1 MLNLQLK
8 NLVVRPCLDL
18 HFTRKELFGW
28 LVEGSCEVRRPQI
41 AAVASRNIQ
50 GHSAAAL
57 AGQSDLSQ
65 RQAVL
70 EGVTQMQTTSMHT
83 PARRGGAL
91 VRTVRAVGKWFSR
104 SVNALG
110 QPYANA
116 DADRWFDWPRFP
128 PF

>member
-1 MLNLQLK
+1 M
-8 NLVVRPCLDL
+8 
-18 HFTRKELFGW
+18 
-28 LVEGSCEVRRPQI
+28 
-41 AAVASRNIQ
+41 AAVALRNIQ
-50 GHSAAAL
+50 GTPRRRLHAKAIYL
-57 AGQSDLSQ
+57 EQ
-65 RQAVL
+65 QAVL

-91 VRTVRAVGKWFSR
+91 VRTVRAVGRWFSR

-116 DADRWFDWPRFP
+116 NADRWFDWPRFP

>member
-1 MLNLQLK
+1 ML
-8 NLVVRPCLDL
+8 RDIGITCGE
-18 HFTRKELFGW
+18 R
-28 LVEGSCEVRRPQI
+28 
-41 AAVASRNIQ
+41 
-50 GHSAAAL
+50 
-57 AGQSDLSQ
+57 DLSQ
-65 RQAVL
+65 QEAVL
-70 EGVTQMQTTSMHT
+70 EGMTQMQTTSMHT

-91 VRTVRAVGKWFSR
+91 VRTVRAVGRWFSR

>member
-1 MLNLQLK
+1 LPGLNNRML
-8 NLVVRPCLDL
+8 RDIGI
-18 HFTRKELFGW
+18 TRA
-28 LVEGSCEVRRPQI
+28 RR
-41 AAVASRNIQ
+41 
-50 GHSAAAL
+50 
-57 AGQSDLSQ
+57 DLSEQ
-65 RQAVL
+65 QAVL

-83 PARRGGAL
+83 PARRGGAS
-91 VRTVRAVGKWFSR
+91 VRTVRAVGRWFSR

>member
-1 MLNLQLK
+1 MPGLNNRML
-8 NLVVRPCLDL
+8 RDIGI
-18 HFTRKELFGW
+18 TRA
-28 LVEGSCEVRRPQI
+28 RR
-41 AAVASRNIQ
+41 
-50 GHSAAAL
+50 
-57 AGQSDLSQ
+57 DLSQ
-65 RQAVL
+65 QQAVL
-70 EGVTQMQTTSMHT
+70 EGVTQMQTTSLHT

-91 VRTVRAVGKWFSR
+91 VRTVRAVGRRFSR